1 MNGVN
6 IIKLIEKVDLVAI
19 PDVGYL
25 LEESITKE
33 EKLSGVEV
41 LADPPAIEKNKNKFF
56 DKIVY

>member
-6 IIKLIEKVDLVAI
+6 ILKLMEKVDLVAI

-25 LEESITKE
+25 LEERITKE

-41 LADPPAIEKNKNKFF
+41 LVDRPAIEKN
-56 DKIVY
+56 

>member
-1 MNGVN
+1 MNGAN
-6 IIKLIEKVDLVAI
+6 IIKFMEKVDLVAI

-41 LADPPAIEKNKNKFF
+41 LVDLPATEKN
-56 DKIVY
+56 